1 MVKIIPS
8 GEDVV
13 PDTVEADLK
22 IRPLEGGRV
31 LDAATAIA
39 APFAATILGEFGAEV
54 IKVEM
59 PRTGDLAR
67 KLGHKTDSGTSLLFL
82 SEGRNKK
89 SVTLDLRTPEGAAL
103 LKKLA
108 ARSDKIGRAHV

>member
-1 MVKIIPS
+1 
-8 GEDVV
+8 
-13 PDTVEADLK
+13 
-22 IRPLEGGRV
+22 
-31 LDAATAIA
+31 
-39 APFAATILGEFGAEV
+39 
-54 IKVEM
+54 M

-108 ARSDKIGRAHV
+108 ARSDILCENFQTGTLEGGGLGWETLHAITPRLLMLRVPGYGPNGPSKNG